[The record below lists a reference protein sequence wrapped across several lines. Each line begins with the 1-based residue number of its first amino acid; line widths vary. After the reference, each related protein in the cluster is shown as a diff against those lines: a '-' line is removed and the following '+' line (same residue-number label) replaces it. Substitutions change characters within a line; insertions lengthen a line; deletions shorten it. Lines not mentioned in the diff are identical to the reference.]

1 MKHLA
6 GRVIE
11 CSTQGRRS
19 GRYRVVFN
27 SDGEA
32 MSVETILSP
41 TSPWR
46 RRRLW
51 RLSDESAPGT
61 TACCAIRAA
70 IAAGSPASGEVKS

>member
-1 MKHLA
+1 MNHLA

-11 CSTQGRRS
+11 CSTGGRRS

-32 MSVETILSP
+32 QSVDTILSA

-51 RLSDESAPGT
+51 RLSDDKEPGI

-70 IAAGSPASGEVKS
+70 IAIGSAPIKDSQ

>member
-1 MKHLA
+1 
-6 GRVIE
+6 
-11 CSTQGRRS
+11 
-19 GRYRVVFN
+19 
-27 SDGEA
+27 

-51 RLSDESAPGT
+51 RLSDDNGPGI

-70 IAAGSPASGEVKS
+70 IAVGSAPSGEAGK